1 MCQNVWL
8 RCMKIDYHL
17 FNCNIMSASLV
28 AVFNKK
34 INKKFLMINKH
45 SG

>member
-1 MCQNVWL
+1 
-8 RCMKIDYHL
+8 
-17 FNCNIMSASLV
+17 MSTSLV

-34 INKKFLMINKH
+34 ISKKFLMINKH